1 MRIKSRHTVG
11 FLCAEMYTSTMLKN
25 LSFKQVLFA
34 VLGVLLTVL
43 TFTDMPQSIEFAC
56 WMFGLAFTSSFQKF
70 FSRFPAIWAFF
81 MVGFGVGLLTELG
94 AILGSL
100 SIPAGER
107 VLLAQDPVT
116 DLLFGVFYYGL
127 LMLTWVWLVRR
138 YSYGPKE
145 IFFITGLLGLAT
157 EEVGQVFLRFITNPI
172 SNLPYTLIVMSVY
185 GIFPYLAALFTA
197 GRIRSKYPSAGWLKR
212 FFVAAFAL
220 FIFIAVFG
228 NFLLPPLREIFGS

>member
-107 VLLAQDPVT
+107 VLLAQD
-116 DLLFGVFYYGL
+116 LLWAPDAY
-127 LMLTWVWLVRR
+127 
-138 YSYGPKE
+138 
-145 IFFITGLLGLAT
+145 
-157 EEVGQVFLRFITNPI
+157 VGMA
-172 SNLPYTLIVMSVY
+172 SS
-185 GIFPYLAALFTA
+185 
-197 GRIRSKYPSAGWLKR
+197 S
-212 FFVAAFAL
+212 L
-220 FIFIAVFG
+220 FIRTKG
-228 NFLLPPLREIFGS
+228 NIFYNRTLGTSH